1 VVIADVDQSLARF
14 LESALDRQVTITFD
28 APTHDWAKTVKRP
41 AVSCFLHRIVEDID
55 RRAADWMDQRSDDGR
70 VTGRQPPVRHYQ
82 MHYQVSAWAQTVDA
96 EHRLLGR
103 VMEACLAGETITND
117 HLAGVLDGEHEPL
130 LVRLAMPL
138 DRPGPQPHEI
148 WSSLGVPLRASL
160 DLTLVVPMRPALIT
174 EIAPPAEELSMAM
187 ESIGSGPR
195 SDAAARDVLAERR
208 WTAFRI
214 RETSSSD
221 DPGLDG
227 VRHRV

>member
-1 VVIADVDQSLARF
+1 VIADVDDSLARF
-14 LESALDRQVTITFD
+14 LGSALDASAAVSFES
-28 APTHDWAKTVKRP
+28 PTDQWATSVERP
-41 AVSCFLHRIVEDID
+41 VVSCFLHRVVEDVD
-55 RRAADWMDQRSDDGR
+55 RRAADWVDERIDGR

-82 MHYQVSAWAQTVDA
+82 MHYQVSAWAKTIDD

-103 VMEACLAGETITND
+103 VMDACLAGEVIGPD
-117 HLAGVLDGEHEPL
+117 HLTGVLADEHEPV

-138 DRPGPQPHEI
+138 QSVGPQPHEV
-148 WSSLGVPLRASL
+148 WSALGMPLRASL
-160 DLTLVVPMRPALIT
+160 DLTLVVPLRPALVT
-174 EIAPPAEELSMAM
+174 EIAPPAEELSMRM
-187 ESIGSGPR
+187 ESISPGRRGD
-195 SDAAARDVLAERR
+195 DAGRDVLAERR